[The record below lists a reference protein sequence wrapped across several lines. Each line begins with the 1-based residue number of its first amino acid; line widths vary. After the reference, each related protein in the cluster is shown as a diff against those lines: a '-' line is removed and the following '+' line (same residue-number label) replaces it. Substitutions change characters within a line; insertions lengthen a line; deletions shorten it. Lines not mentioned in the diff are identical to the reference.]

1 MSDDRMRGDKL
12 LCEVFKSARME
23 EMYLYVDKREGL
35 TRVPEPLLE
44 RFGKPKPSMTLIL
57 TAEKRLGRAQAAD
70 VMAGIREKGFYLQM
84 PPAKE
89 EYLLDLYRTPTQAR
103 Y

>member
-1 MSDDRMRGDKL
+1 MRKMI
-12 LCEVFKSARME
+12 CEIFKSPLKDE
-23 EMYLYVDKREGL
+23 TYLYVDKRRGL
-35 TRVPEPLLE
+35 EDVPAALLE
-44 RFGKPKPSMTLIL
+44 RFGQPVSLMTLLL
-57 TAEKRLGRAQAAD
+57 TEDKALARADAGK
-70 VMAGIREKGFYLQM
+70 VMAAIDEQGFYLQM

>member
-12 LCEVFKSARME
+12 LCEVFKSPRKE

-35 TRVPEPLLE
+35 ARVPAALLA
-44 RFGKPKPSMTLIL
+44 RFGQPVSAMTLIL
-57 TAEKRLGRAQAAD
+57 SAEKRLGRARAAD
-70 VMAGIREKGFYLQM
+70 VMAAIRDKGFYLQL

-89 EYLLDLYRTPTQAR
+89 EYLLDLYRTPTEAR

>member
-12 LCEVFKSARME
+12 LCEVFKSPRKE

-35 TRVPEPLLE
+35 ARVPEALLE
-44 RFGKPKPSMTLIL
+44 RFGKPVSTMTLIL
-57 TAEKRLGRAQAAD
+57 SAEKRLGRARACD
-70 VMAGIREKGFYLQM
+70 VMAAIREKGFYLQM

-89 EYLLDLYRTPTQAR
+89 EYLLDLYRTPTEAR